1 MWTIYYTL
9 IGTYLVDNLFLNVS
23 DFRYE
28 PEKALMSG
36 TRNNFESILKLEFL
50 MAVCLIRRID
60 NC

>member
-9 IGTYLVDNLFLNVS
+9 IGTYLVDNLFLNDS

-36 TRNNFESILKLEFL
+36 TINFESILKLEFL

>member
-9 IGTYLVDNLFLNVS
+9 IGTYLVDNLFLNIS

-36 TRNNFESILKLEFL
+36 TRNFKSISKLEFL
-50 MAVCLIRRID
+50 MAVCLIRTIN